1 MKPDRNAGI
10 VLAMVLILA
19 LLLSTAI
26 ITFTRRAIVDK
37 MIATN
42 RNATAQAEALARGG
56 VQLAMALVLED
67 VLLDAESDSK
77 TVIGD
82 TLGDGWAKVD
92 SKEFVTDYGSTLHLM
107 IRDTGSRLNLN
118 ALVDQTK
125 ESENPDQTQAE
136 EFLVTFLGKII
147 DEIPLPPGDKF
158 YDPRE
163 LAQNLI
169 DYVDPNEERTG
180 GRGSED
186 DYYQSQSPP
195 YRSANRPLLGVEEL
209 RMIEGFDA
217 AIVEAM
223 TPYVTVYPL
232 VSDQGININT
242 APPHVLTAMYHGSSG
257 DRRLASPD
265 AAQRLLR
272 ERESGRI
279 ICDESSSA
287 PDQCLPVGDFID
299 GSLYPPVQLPARATT
314 FEIVSVATVDE
325 VTRQLEVVIDR
336 TRPISPRLLRWRYR

>member
-1 MKPDRNAGI
+1 MKPDRETGI
-10 VLAMVLILA
+10 VLAMVLVLA

-26 ITFTRRAIVDK
+26 ITFTRRAVVDK
-37 MIATN
+37 MIANN

-56 VQLAMALVLED
+56 IQLATALLLED
-67 VLLDAESDSK
+67 VLLDAEPDSK
-77 TVIGD
+77 SIVGD
-82 TLGDGWAKVD
+82 TLEDGWAVVG
-92 SKEFVTDYGSTLHLM
+92 SKEFTTEYGSTLRLT

-118 ALVDQTK
+118 ALVDHTK
-125 ESENPDQTQAE
+125 ESEDLDQSEAE
-136 EFLVTFLGKII
+136 EFLVTFLEKII
-147 DEIPLPPGDKF
+147 EEIPLPPGEKF

-169 DYVDPNEERTG
+169 DYIDPNDVRTG

-186 DYYQSQSPP
+186 DYYQRQSPP

-209 RMIEGFDA
+209 RMVEGFDA

-232 VSDQGININT
+232 VSNQGININT

-257 DRRLASPD
+257 DRRLVSPD
-265 AAQRLLR
+265 SAQRLLR

-279 ICDESSSA
+279 VCDESSAA
-287 PDQCLPVGDFID
+287 PDQCLPLGDFLD

-314 FEIVSVATVDE
+314 FEVVSEATVDD
-325 VTRQLEVVIDR
+325 VTRRLEVVIDR